1 MHSQLSSGVTRIA
14 TSKRDNAFLVEG
26 DDGLTLVDVGWATSP
41 GLLLHAVADL
51 GRKPTDIRRVILTHA
66 HPDHV
71 QGAAELR
78 RHTGARIL
86 IHDAD
91 RAWLE
96 AGRVPAHG
104 RSGAVGRFIDHLPKL
119 HWTPTTADGTV
130 SDGEVVEGSGGLHV
144 IHTPGHS
151 PGHIVLLHEPSRTV
165 LMGDAAFNRGKLA
178 IGPAALAAD
187 PDLRPGSLARIPQN
201 LKAVGFAHG
210 APMTG
215 GDVDTFQRFLQLTA
229 PPQQHT
235 DRDEPDEAEEATDGD
250 EH

>member
-1 MHSQLSSGVTRIA
+1 MRSQLAPGVTRIV
-14 TSKRDNAFLVEG
+14 TSKRDNTFLIEG
-26 DDGLTLVDVGWATSP
+26 DDGLTLVDVGWSKAP
-41 GLLLHAVADL
+41 GVLLNAVADL
-51 GRKPTDIRRVILTHA
+51 GHKPSDIRRVILTHA

-78 RHTGARIL
+78 RHTGAHIL

-96 AGRVPAHG
+96 AGRVPAQG
-104 RSGAVGRFIDHLPKL
+104 RSGAIGRFIDHLPKL
-119 HWTPTTADGTV
+119 HWTPTTADGTI
-130 SDGEVVEGSGGLHV
+130 SDGDVVEGSDGLRV

-151 PGHIVLLHEPSRTV
+151 PGHIVLMHEPSRTV

-187 PDLRPGSLARIPQN
+187 PELRPGSLARIPQN

-210 APMTG
+210 APLTG
-215 GDVDTFQRFLQLTA
+215 SDVDNFQQFLQQL
-229 PPQQHT
+229 PGC
-235 DRDEPDEAEEATDGD
+235 R
-250 EH
+250 